1 MAAAGSAA
9 SVASRAT
16 LWRHRDFMLLWIGQS
31 VSRLGDQFT
40 GLALPYIAVT
50 ALQADAGQMGILG
63 AMGTLPFLLFG
74 LLIGVWV
81 DRHRRRPVLILGDLG
96 RGVIV
101 GSIAALAVAG
111 LLQMELLYLLAFL
124 TGTLTVFFDV
134 AYQAYLPALVTR
146 AQLVEGNSKLET
158 TNTGAQ
164 FVGPSVAGV
173 IIQVLSAA
181 WAMVFDGLTFLYS
194 AIMMAFIRSE
204 ERPPDPSARRS
215 AFSEA
220 REGVAVVFGD
230 VRLWSIAGC
239 TGTSNFF
246 SNMWFAL
253 LVLYALEALRMDAVS
268 LGLAFGLGSLGGVL
282 GAVSGGRLADRLGVG
297 LAILVG
303 IIVGSVGGIALLL
316 ATPADAFAAVI
327 VTIAL
332 GSYGAVVYNINQVSL
347 RQALV
352 PVRLQGRLN
361 ATMRFLVWGTI
372 PLGSLAG
379 GILGTTLGLYPAILV
394 GVVGGLFTFLW
405 IFLSPVRGM
414 VSIPEPA
421 E

>member
-1 MAAAGSAA
+1 MAG
-9 SVASRAT
+9 T
-16 LWRHRDFMLLWIGQS
+16 LWRHRDFMLLWVGQS

-40 GLALPYIAVT
+40 ALALPYVAVT
-50 ALQADAGQMGILG
+50 ALRADAGQMGVLG
-63 AMGTLPFLLFG
+63 ALGTLPFLLFG
-74 LLIGVWV
+74 LLVGVWV

-96 RGVIV
+96 RGALV
-101 GSIAALAVAG
+101 GSIALLVFLG
-111 LLQMELLYLLAFL
+111 WLQMEILYLLAFL
-124 TGTLTVFFDV
+124 TGTLTVFFDI
-134 AYQAYLPALVTR
+134 AYQAYLPSIVTR

-173 IIQVLSAA
+173 VIQVLSAG

-194 AIMMAFIRSE
+194 AIMMVFIRAKE
-204 ERPPDPSARRS
+204 TPPDPTQRRS

-220 REGVAVVFGD
+220 REGMSVVFGD

-246 SNMWFAL
+246 GSIWFTL
-253 LVLYALEALRMDAVS
+253 LILYAVEGLEMDAVG
-268 LGLAFGLGSLGGVL
+268 LGVAFGLGSLGGIG
-282 GAVSGGRLADRLGVG
+282 GAISGASLARRYGVG
-297 LAILVG
+297 PCIVAS
-303 IIVGSVGGIALLL
+303 IIVGSLGGIVLLL
-316 ATPADAFAAVI
+316 ATPASAFLAV
-327 VTIAL
+327 TATMAL
-332 GSYGAVVYNINQVSL
+332 VGFGTVVYNINQVSL

-379 GILGTTLGLYPAILV
+379 GILGATFGLYQAMVV

-405 IFLSPVRGM
+405 VFLSPVRSIQ
-414 VSIPEPA
+414 VIPEPVG
-421 E
+421 

>member
-1 MAAAGSAA
+1 MASE
-9 SVASRAT
+9 AT
-16 LWRHRDFMLLWIGQS
+16 LWHHRDFMLLWAGQS

-40 GLALPYIAVT
+40 ALALPYVAVT
-50 ALQADAGQMGILG
+50 ALRADAGQMGILG
-63 AMGTLPFLLFG
+63 TLGTLPFLLFG
-74 LLIGVWV
+74 LIVGVWV

-96 RGVIV
+96 RGAIV
-101 GSIAALAVAG
+101 GSIALLVFGG
-111 LLQMELLYLLAFL
+111 LLRMEILYILAFL
-124 TGTLTVFFDV
+124 TGTLTVFFDI

-146 AQLVEGNSKLET
+146 VQLVEGNSKLET

-173 IIQVLSAA
+173 IIQVLSSA

-194 AIMMAFIRSE
+194 GIMMMFIRAKE
-204 ERPPDPSARRS
+204 TPPDPTQRRS

-230 VRLWSIAGC
+230 IRLWSIAGC

-246 SNMWFAL
+246 GSIWFTL
-253 LVLYALEALRMDAVS
+253 LVLYALDTLGMDAVA
-268 LGLAFGLGSLGGVL
+268 LGLAFGLGSLGGVV
-282 GAVSGGRLADRLGVG
+282 GAVSGGPLAKRYGVG
-297 LAILVG
+297 RCIVG
-303 IIVGSVGGIALLL
+303 SIIVGSLAGVVLLL
-316 ATPADAFAAVI
+316 AAPAFAF
-327 VTIAL
+327 IAL
-332 GSYGAVVYNINQVSL
+332 TATMALASYGAVVYNINQVSL

-379 GILGTTLGLYPAILV
+379 GILGATLGLYWAMVV
-394 GVVGGLFTFLW
+394 GIVGGLFTFLW
-405 IFLSPVRGM
+405 VFLSPVRAIEDM
-414 VSIPEPA
+414 PEPLA
-421 E
+421 

>member
-1 MAAAGSAA
+1 MAAAGSAG

-16 LWRHRDFMLLWIGQS
+16 LWRHRDFMLLWVGQS

-40 GLALPYIAVT
+40 ALALPYVAVIA
-50 ALQADAGQMGILG
+50 LRADAGQMGLLG
-63 AMGTLPFLLFG
+63 ALGTLPFLLFG
-74 LLIGVWV
+74 LLVGVWV
-81 DRHRRRPVLILGDLG
+81 DRHPRRPVLILGDLG

-101 GSIAALAVAG
+101 GSIAILAFAG
-111 LLQMELLYLLAFL
+111 LLRMDILYVLAFL

-164 FVGPSVAGV
+164 FVGPSLAGV
-173 IIQVLSAA
+173 IIQLLSAA
-181 WAMVFDGLTFLYS
+181 WAMVFDGVTFVYS
-194 AIMMAFIRSE
+194 AVMMSFIRTQE
-204 ERPPDPSARRS
+204 TPPDPSARTT
-215 AFSEA
+215 ALSEA

-230 VRLWSIAGC
+230 RRLWSIAGC

-246 SNMWFAL
+246 GNIWFAL
-253 LVLYALEALRMDAVS
+253 LVLYALETLRLDAVS

-282 GAVSGGRLADRLGVG
+282 GAVSGGRLAERLGVG
-297 LAILVG
+297 HAIVAGDLVG
-303 IIVGSVGGIALLL
+303 SLGGIALLL
-316 ATPADAFAAVI
+316 ATPAVAFVAV
-327 VTIAL
+327 VATIAL
-332 GSYGAVVYNINQVSL
+332 GSYGSVVYNINQVSL

-379 GILGTTLGLYPAILV
+379 GILGTALGLYPAILV
-394 GVVGGLFTFLW
+394 GVLGGLFTFLW
-405 IFLSPVRGM
+405 VFLSPVRSM
-414 VSIPEPA
+414 ERIPEPSD
-421 E
+421 